1 MRTWLTFLAVA
12 TIGLESLAPVATAG
26 SMGPTFTYQGRLTD
40 GGSDVTDPVDLEF
53 RLFDAASGGAQVG
66 LTVFVDDYVPS
77 EGLVSL
83 DLDFGAESFDGDER
97 WLEVTVEGTPL
108 TPRQSLRA
116 APYANFALNA
126 PFNVNGSDVYYTGGN
141 VGIGTSDPDGLL
153 HVDGRIRSS
162 GAGAGLTVYNPENE
176 NASFNFNW
184 LDNVAR
190 WRVGGNGAG
199 ANGGFDFQR
208 IGDQS
213 MFRIAGNGN
222 VGIGIT
228 DPVDDLHINDN
239 DAVLRLM
246 SSSGGTWG
254 STINL
259 TEQIGGT
266 PSNNWQIIR
275 STSGSGSTLRF
286 RYDPNGD
293 NSHSTRMTIDDLGN
307 VGINTT
313 TPDARLQV
321 VQTDPNEPAALITSS
336 DSLLGLPTLDVRNFG
351 SGHGAQF
358 VADPLGT
365 SGDGV
370 RGITHGTGAGVYG
383 VADVGDGVGVF
394 AEAGNG
400 GAIPFVA
407 NYDGPAGGDLAIFRF
422 LGNNRARIN
431 DNGRGYFN
439 GGTQTGGADVAEA
452 FEVEGVVS
460 DYEPGDV
467 LVISTERDRTV
478 AISVEP
484 YSTLVAGV
492 HATKPGVLLSERHID
507 ACHDDTVPMGVV
519 GVVPTKVSGENG
531 PIRRGDLLVTSS
543 IPGHAMKGTD
553 RGRMIGAIIGKALEE
568 FDGSGTGVIRVMV
581 NVK

>member
-1 MRTWLTFLAVA
+1 
-12 TIGLESLAPVATAG
+12 
-26 SMGPTFTYQGRLTD
+26 
-40 GGSDVTDPVDLEF
+40 
-53 RLFDAASGGAQVG
+53 
-66 LTVFVDDYVPS
+66 VDDYAPDS
-77 EGLVSL
+77 GLVAV
-83 DLDFGAESFDGDER
+83 DLDFGADSFNGDER
-97 WLEVTVEGTPL
+97 WLEVKVDGVTL
-108 TPRQSLRA
+108 TPRQALRA

-126 PFNVNGSDVYYTGGN
+126 PFGVNGTSVYYNGGN
-141 VGIGTSDPDGLL
+141 VGIGTDSPANPL
-153 HVDGRIRSS
+153 HVEGRIRSTGS
-162 GAGAGLTVYNPENE
+162 GAGLTVFNPDNQD
-176 NASFNFNW
+176 ASFNFSW

-213 MFRIAGNGN
+213 MLRIDGDGN
-222 VGIGIT
+222 VGIGT
-228 DPVDDLHINDN
+228 SSPVDDLHINDG

-259 TEQIGGT
+259 TEQIGGD

-293 NSHSTRMTIDDLGN
+293 SSHSTRMTIDDLGN

-321 VQTDPNEPAALITSS
+321 AQTDPNEPAALITSS

-351 SGHGAQF
+351 PGHGAQF

-383 VADVGDGVGVF
+383 VADVGNGVGVF
-394 AEAGNG
+394 AEAGNS
-400 GAIPFVA
+400 GAIPLVA

-422 LGNNRARIN
+422 LDINRARI
-431 DNGRGYFN
+431 DDTGRGYFN
-439 GGTQTGGADVAEA
+439 NGTQTGGADVAEA
-452 FEVEGVVS
+452 FEVEGLVS
-460 DYEPGDV
+460 DYQPGDV
-467 LVISTERDRTV
+467 LVISVERDRTV
-478 AISVEP
+478 ALSAEP

-543 IPGHAMKGTD
+543 LPGHAMKGTD
-553 RGRMIGAIIGKALEE
+553 RSRMIGAIIGKALEE
-568 FDGSGTGVIRVMV
+568 FDGEGTGVIRVMV